1 MGAAVAVVLIKERHI
16 AEAFQRARA
25 TSPERA
31 VVPEDIGVDLT
42 GIGGRRLVRH
52 AVLRA
57 TSPGL
62 YYFDE
67 PTWNAIRSMRR
78 RLVFVLLV
86 VVGLA
91 ALYFATVAGGHSFSP
106 AR

>member
-1 MGAAVAVVLIKERHI
+1 MGAAAAAILIKERHV
-16 AEAFQRARA
+16 ADAFLRARA
-25 TSPERA
+25 TSPDRA
-31 VVPEDIGVDLT
+31 VLPEDIGVDLA
-42 GIGGRRLVRH
+42 GVGGRRLVRH

-91 ALYFATVAGGHSFSP
+91 ALYCATVAGGHSISP